1 LETSNDSEETQVK
14 LISEMLGIDDYLY
27 EDYPNQSDKN
37 EQKFSNK
44 LNHYYINDKYLKRS
58 NSDSKVYVDADG
70 YLLTKKKIDFNNNQ
84 KLKRSHSYLEVVEYK
99 IGNT

>member
-1 LETSNDSEETQVK
+1 
-14 LISEMLGIDDYLY
+14 MLGKDNYLY
-27 EDYPNQSDKN
+27 EDYLNQSDKN

-44 LNHYYINDKYLKRS
+44 WKHYYTNDNYLIKRS
-58 NSDSKVYVDADG
+58 NSDSKIYVDEGG
-70 YLLTKKKIDFNNNQ
+70 YLLRKEKIDADFNNNK